1 MTKTTRASSRKIP
14 EKPTKTLIR
23 KSARV
28 AEKTAATTKETVKKT
43 ADVKDK
49 KSKKEVVAAKVT
61 AKVTK
66 QAKAANKTT
75 GNSKI
80 LELCLLLDC
89 TGSMGSWIQRSKDT
103 LKQIIQ
109 SVKKE
114 NESLTVRVCFIGYR
128 DVQDKP
134 RFEIFQFSEDL
145 DAAVK
150 FISTMRAMGGGDAPE
165 DV

>member
-14 EKPTKTLIR
+14 VKPTKVLIR
-23 KSARV
+23 KSSRS
-28 AEKTAATTKETVKKT
+28 AEKAVAKKDKGRKAEVDKSDRKIKKETV
-43 ADVKDK
+43 V
-49 KSKKEVVAAKVT
+49 AKVT

-66 QAKAANKTT
+66 QSKAAKKTT
-75 GNSKI
+75 GNSNI

-109 SVKKE
+109 QVKKE
-114 NESLTVRVCFIGYR
+114 NESPTVRVCFIGYR

-134 RFEIFQFSEDL
+134 RFEIF
-145 DAAVK
+145 
-150 FISTMRAMGGGDAPE
+150 
-165 DV
+165 

>member
-14 EKPTKTLIR
+14 VKPTKVLIR
-23 KSARV
+23 KSSRS
-28 AEKTAATTKETVKKT
+28 AEKAVAKKDKARKVVVDKSDRKIKKETV
-43 ADVKDK
+43 V
-49 KSKKEVVAAKVT
+49 AKVT

-66 QAKAANKTT
+66 QSKAANKTT
-75 GNSKI
+75 GNSNI

-109 SVKKE
+109 QVKKE

-134 RFEIFQFSEDL
+134 RFEIF
-145 DAAVK
+145 
-150 FISTMRAMGGGDAPE
+150 
-165 DV
+165 